1 MGAGTGKTRRVKFFA
16 PHIHETSS
24 QGVKLWL
31 DDIRT
36 PPDETWTWVKTVADA
51 KALMKKEQVSI
62 ASLDHDLGI
71 PNEDELKETG
81 YWFVLWMAEY
91 NIWPSEKVMIH
102 SGNVVGVTRM
112 RGVVM
117 RYGPY
122 DK

>member
-1 MGAGTGKTRRVKFFA
+1 MGAGKGKSQRTHRHAARADESVSTGT
-16 PHIHETSS
+16 
-24 QGVKLWL
+24 KLWL

-51 KALMKKEQVSI
+51 KALMKEEKVTI

-91 NIWPSEKVMIH
+91 NIWPTEKVMVH
-102 SGNVVGVTRM
+102 SGNVVGMTRM
-112 RGVVM
+112 RGVVT
-117 RYGPY
+117 RYGPS
-122 DK
+122 